1 MILRGKPTRKKKS
14 SRSVV
19 RSGLHQL
26 WLVLGL
32 TFATGV
38 WWGYREVKSFFTPP
52 EAIIVLGGH
61 ESRERF
67 AAKLALEHPE
77 LPIWVSS
84 GSPKAY
90 VKRIFAKEGVNTNPA
105 HLHLDYRAVDT
116 VTNFTTLVNDLKK
129 HGVDSVYLV
138 TSDNHMR
145 RARIVGEIVLGSQ
158 GIMIKPLAVPSDA
171 PSEPIEKS
179 LRDGARAV
187 LWLIMGSTGEDLKDH

>member
-19 RSGLHQL
+19 RSGINQL

-52 EAIIVLGGH
+52 EAIVVLGGH

-67 AAKLALEHPE
+67 AAKLALQHPD

-90 VKRIFAKEGVNTNPA
+90 AKRIFAKEGVNTNPD

-158 GIMIKPLAVPSDA
+158 GIMIRPLAVPSNA

-187 LWLIMGSTGEDLKDH
+187 LWLIMRSTGEDLKHH

>member
-1 MILRGKPTRKKKS
+1 MILRGKPTRQKKS

-19 RSGLHQL
+19 RSGINQL

-52 EAIIVLGGH
+52 EAIVVLGGH

-67 AAKLALEHPE
+67 AAKLALQHPE

-90 VKRIFAKEGVNTNPA
+90 AKRIFAKEGVNTNPD

-129 HGVDSVYLV
+129 RGVDSVYLV

-158 GIMIKPLAVPSDA
+158 GIMIRPLAVPSNA